1 MVMQSPCIWNADAL
15 SSIVANGGLALP
27 VSYLESA
34 LTPPS
39 KISAAS
45 LGKAM
50 GTWQMQTAKARLAEV
65 VKDAQQSGPQE
76 ITVHGHPVAVVLS
89 RTDYDRLVETGE
101 SLPDF
106 MRRSPLAEA
115 EDIEFPRDR
124 SPGREVPL

>member
-1 MVMQSPCIWNADAL
+1 
-15 SSIVANGGLALP
+15 
-27 VSYLESA
+27 
-34 LTPPS
+34 
-39 KISAAS
+39 
-45 LGKAM
+45 M

-76 ITVHGHPVAVVLS
+76 ITVHGRPVAVVLS

-124 SPGREVPL
+124 SHGREVPL

>member
-1 MVMQSPCIWNADAL
+1 
-15 SSIVANGGLALP
+15 
-27 VSYLESA
+27 
-34 LTPPS
+34 
-39 KISAAS
+39 
-45 LGKAM
+45 M

-76 ITVHGHPVAVVLS
+76 ITVHGRPVAVVLS

-106 MRRSPLAEA
+106 MRRSPFAEA

>member
-1 MVMQSPCIWNADAL
+1 MVMQAPCLLHADAL

-27 VSYLESA
+27 VSYLENA
-34 LTPPS
+34 LTLPS

-76 ITVHGHPVAVVLS
+76 ITVHGRPVAVVLS
-89 RTDYDRLVETGE
+89 RTDYDRLV
-101 SLPDF
+101 
-106 MRRSPLAEA
+106 
-115 EDIEFPRDR
+115 
-124 SPGREVPL
+124 